1 MVYKSDILIDTLF
14 QDFSDSRE
22 SSPNPDVCSIHSTPL
37 ALLKHARSSSFLESP
52 DEHPAKHKGRISGP
66 TAVADVASAMR
77 ELASSFV
84 SSSSTPST
92 PEHLVKAIWV
102 AEKDDEL
109 DDSEKLRLI
118 ILFQK
123 DISYADTYLAFD
135 KKTLHMAFVCSAI

>member
-1 MVYKSDILIDTLF
+1 M
-14 QDFSDSRE
+14 
-22 SSPNPDVCSIHSTPL
+22 HSTPRPS
-37 ALLKHARSSSFLESP
+37 LKHARSSSISEFS
-52 DEHPAKHKGRISGP
+52 DEQPAKRKGRISGP
-66 TAVADVASAMR
+66 NAVADVASAMR

-92 PEHLVKAIWV
+92 PERRVKAIWT
-102 AEKDDEL
+102 AERDEEL

-135 KKTLHMAFVCSAI
+135 QKTLHTAFVRSAI

>member
-1 MVYKSDILIDTLF
+1 M
-14 QDFSDSRE
+14 R
-22 SSPNPDVCSIHSTPL
+22 PIHSTPL
-37 ALLKHARSSSFLESP
+37 ALLKNACLSSFSELP
-52 DEHPAKHKGRISGP
+52 DEYPAKCKGRISGP
-66 TAVADVASAMR
+66 TAIADVASAMR

-92 PEHLVKAIWV
+92 PERRVKAIWV

-123 DISYADTYLAFD
+123 DISYADTYLSFD
-135 KKTLHMAFVCSAI
+135 KKTLRTAFVHSAI